1 MQAFSKITS
10 KGQTTIPKAVRD
22 SLDLKAGDTISYVTM
37 DRGVM
42 IVPRNRP
49 IQSIFGALED
59 YAIPET
65 TLEDYDNAIREGVA
79 IKTSRNNINKLAD
92 DAA

>member
-10 KGQTTIPKAVRD
+10 KGQITIPKAVREA
-22 SLDLKAGDTISYVTM
+22 LNLKAGDTISYVTM

-42 IVPRNRP
+42 IVPRNKP
-49 IQSIFGALED
+49 IESIFGALQD
-59 YAIPET
+59 YAIPNT
-65 TLEDYDNAIREGVA
+65 TLEDYDHAVREGIA
-79 IKTSRNNINKLAD
+79 AKASLNKSNQIAD

>member
-10 KGQTTIPKAVRD
+10 KGQITIPKSVREL
-22 SLDLKAGDTISYVTM
+22 LDLKAGDTISYVTM

-42 IVPRNRP
+42 IVPRNR
-49 IQSIFGALED
+49 SVETIFGILEAH
-59 YAIPET
+59 AIPNT
-65 TLEDYDNAIREGVA
+65 TLADYDAAVRDGVTGKSERC
-79 IKTSRNNINKLAD
+79 KTEKLTD